1 MADEETN
8 RQTRDEL
15 VRILGA
21 VSRQL
26 QSDNVD
32 ENVIDNVLHR
42 LDWIHSTVIRYA
54 DLEIVDQRVV
64 NCIRSAMEELLRSIN
79 YYNATNFAS
88 AITNRVFTG
97 ERGRPRLQIQFEQL
111 QLLEKNFKVAEIAN
125 LFGTSKRTVERRMN
139 DFGLSARDSYS
150 TLTDQE
156 LDELITVIQ
165 RDFPNAGSKRM
176 TGLLRARDVNVQQTR
191 IRQSMRRVDPEGTLL
206 RALEMKTICRRKYS
220 VAGPLSLWHIDGNHK
235 LIRFVTSFVSCSNNW
250 GGGKYHKFDFCPMK
264 MLSIT

>member
-1 MADEETN
+1 ME
-8 RQTRDEL
+8 
-15 VRILGA
+15 A

-54 DLEIVDQRVV
+54 DLEIVHQRVV

-79 YYNATNFAS
+79 YYNATNFAL
-88 AITNRVFTG
+88 AITNTVFTG

-111 QLLEKNFKVAEIAN
+111 QFLLEKNFKVAEIAN
-125 LFGTSKRTVERRMN
+125 LFGTGKRTVEKRMN

-165 RDFPNAGSKRM
+165 RDFPNTGSKRV
-176 TGLLRARDVNVQQTR
+176 TGLR
-191 IRQSMRRVDPEGTLL
+191 
-206 RALEMKTICRRKYS
+206 
-220 VAGPLSLWHIDGNHK
+220 
-235 LIRFVTSFVSCSNNW
+235 
-250 GGGKYHKFDFCPMK
+250 
-264 MLSIT
+264 